1 MSAPDLASRIDDPA
15 LDEVLDK
22 ATADAATRGV
32 FGAPAMFVGE
42 EMFFGNDRFN
52 FVREALAR
60 QEVA

>member
-1 MSAPDLASRIDDPA
+1 
-15 LDEVLDK
+15 
-22 ATADAATRGV
+22 
-32 FGAPAMFVGE
+32 MFVGE